1 MKWFKKWINR
11 MNNEGRDILEEEA
24 VYNISE
30 TVGIADIPYRTNGK
44 RGLNSIRQQL
54 QTAHVT
60 SPSTH
65 SINFQIY
72 PATGGYVAEINFYDE
87 NTDSNVRSLHVIPN
101 TDLSELGDHISKI
114 ITIEMLKR

>member
-1 MKWFKKWINR
+1 MMRWFKKWINR
-11 MNNEGRDILEEEA
+11 MNSEGRDILEEEA
-24 VYNISE
+24 VYHISE
-30 TVGIADIPYRTNGK
+30 GIPDIPYRANGK

-54 QTAHVT
+54 QTAHAT
-60 SPSTH
+60 SPSTP

>member
-11 MNNEGRDILEEEA
+11 MNNEGRDILEDEA
-24 VYNISE
+24 VYHLSE
-30 TVGIADIPYRTNGK
+30 GTPDIPYRTNGK

-54 QTAHVT
+54 QSTN

-87 NTDSNVRSLHVIPN
+87 NTDSNTRSLHVIPN

>member
-1 MKWFKKWINR
+1 

-24 VYNISE
+24 VYNISDA
-30 TVGIADIPYRTNGK
+30 TDIPYRTNGK

-54 QTAHVT
+54 QSTN

-87 NTDSNVRSLHVIPN
+87 NTDSNIRSLHVIPN

>member
-11 MNNEGRDILEEEA
+11 MNNEGRDILEEES

-30 TVGIADIPYRTNGK
+30 GITDIPYRTNGK
-44 RGLNSIRQQL
+44 RGLNRL
-54 QTAHVT
+54 QGIVATNN

-87 NTDSNVRSLHVIPN
+87 NSDTNVRSLHVIPN
-101 TDLSELGDHISKI
+101 TDITELGENISKI

>member
-11 MNNEGRDILEEEA
+11 MNSEGRDILEEEA

-30 TVGIADIPYRTNGK
+30 TVGIADLPYRANGK

-54 QTAHVT
+54 QAVSTN

-101 TDLSELGDHISKI
+101 TDLSELGNHISKI